1 MSTMPE
7 FLLERVGEPLP
18 RPTLADLITAY
29 LEQLGVE
36 YVFGVP
42 GGAIEAFYDALARSS
57 RRGGP
62 RPVTARHE
70 AGAAFMAQGYAH
82 ETGKL
87 GVCCATTGPGATNL
101 ITAVASAYAE
111 AVPLLVITAQ
121 TPLPTFGRGAFQ
133 ESSCT
138 AVNTV
143 GMFDHCA
150 RYNSLVSHPE
160 QLEGKLISAVMSAH
174 QAPCGPAH
182 LSVPLDVMRSP
193 SPIAT
198 PNFPLAEMVRA
209 PSLYDED
216 AVAHLVELL
225 ARARNP
231 VLLLGSGCGEAA
243 QEILELAVHL
253 NAPMVATPQGKT
265 WVSPYHPLFRGIFGF
280 AGHETAR
287 ELLVDPTVDL
297 ILAIGTGLGEWST
310 LGWERA
316 SLMNRRMVHVHSSD
330 NYLSRSPMAQL
341 HVRGR
346 LLTIFEH
353 VIAELAGPAA
363 SRVRPLRAASVVG
376 SRHTALRIPHAELRD
391 TADPARRFALDDEE
405 KYLDDSAPIKP
416 QRLMRELTRL
426 FPANTRFLADVGNSF
441 AWATHY
447 LHPRATGTYRSDMAW
462 GAMTWAI
469 GNAVGV
475 AMGSPQTPVV
485 CITGDG
491 SLLMGGQ
498 ELTVAVAEGLP
509 VIFVV
514 LNDGAYGMVK
524 HGQRLRG
531 AEQVAYE
538 LPATDFAMMAQA
550 MGSDAYAIRSPQ
562 DLLELDI
569 EQICRRRGPTLL
581 DVHVDPEEVPPLR
594 ARVNVLEFPGEKT
607 KAVGT

>member
-1 MSTMPE
+1 MSTIPE
-7 FLLERVGEPLP
+7 FLLDHVGEPLL
-18 RPTLADLITAY
+18 RPTVADLVTAY

-36 YVFGVP
+36 YVFGIP

-111 AVPLLVITAQ
+111 GVPLLVITAQ

-143 GMFDHCA
+143 GMFEHCT

-160 QLEGKLISAVMSAH
+160 QLEGKLVSAVMSAH
-174 QAPCGPAH
+174 QAPGGPAH

-193 SPIAT
+193 SPISA
-198 PNFPLAEMVRA
+198 PNFPLSEMVRA

-216 AVAHLVELL
+216 AVARLVKLL
-225 ARARNP
+225 ARASNP

-243 QEILELAVHL
+243 QLLPELAVHL
-253 NAPMVATPQGKT
+253 NAPIVATPQGKT
-265 WVSPYHPLFRGIFGF
+265 WISAYHPLFRGIFGF

-287 ELLVDPTVDL
+287 EVLADPAVDL

-310 LGWERA
+310 LGWEHA
-316 SLMNRRMVHVHSSD
+316 SLMNRRMVHIHPSD
-330 NYLSRSPMAQL
+330 DYLSRSPMAQL

-346 LLTIFEH
+346 LATIFEH
-353 VIAELAGPAA
+353 VVAELLGSTA
-363 SRVRPLRAASVVG
+363 SRVRPLRAAPAAASKRG
-376 SRHTALRIPHAELRD
+376 FRRIPPAKLGD
-391 TADPARRFALDDEE
+391 VADPARRFELHDED

-426 FPANTRFLADVGNSF
+426 FPTNTRFLADVGNSF

-447 LHPRATGTYRSDMAW
+447 LHPRETGMYRSEMAW

-469 GNAVGV
+469 GNAVGA
-475 AMGSPQTPVV
+475 AMGNPGTPVV

-524 HGQRLRG
+524 HGQTLRG

-538 LPATDFAMMAQA
+538 LPATDFAMMAKA
-550 MGSDAYAIRSPQ
+550 MGAEGHTVRSPQ

-569 EQICRRRGPTLL
+569 EHICRRGGPTLL
-581 DVHVDPEEVPPLR
+581 DVHIDPDEVPPIR
-594 ARVNVLEFPGEKT
+594 SRIKVLEFRVDKT
-607 KAVGT
+607 EPVDM